1 MSKVDVY
8 NSNKEVVSSVDLNP
22 AVFGV
27 EAKEH
32 LFWDVVKMQLANR
45 RKGTVKTKTR
55 AEAAGSGRK
64 PYRQKGTGRA
74 RAGSVTSP
82 IWVGGGT
89 IFGPKPRDHSF
100 KVPKKVRKAALRSAL
115 VKKLSE
121 GKLTVIEGFDI
132 SEVKTKRF
140 LEIMGKLGLTKAL
153 IVIAE
158 HDKNLELSSRN
169 VREVKVLMAEGLNVF
184 DILKFDNIVIT
195 RGALE
200 FINKALS

>member
-1 MSKVDVY
+1 MPKVDVY

-27 EAKEH
+27 EIKEH

-45 RKGTVKTKTR
+45 RSGTARTKTR
-55 AEAAGSGRK
+55 AEVTGSGKK

-89 IFGPKPRDHSF
+89 IFGPKPRDHSY

-115 VKKLSE
+115 IKKLTE
-121 GKLTVIEGFDI
+121 GKLMIVEAFDI
-132 SEVKTKRF
+132 SEIKTKRF
-140 LEIMGKLGLTKAL
+140 IEIMEKLGLVKAL
-153 IVIAE
+153 IIIDE
-158 HDKNLELSSRN
+158 HDKNLELSARN
-169 VREVKVLMAEGLNVF
+169 IRGIKILMAGGLNVF
-184 DILKFDNIVIT
+184 DILKFDTLVIT

-200 FINKALS
+200 TINKALS

>member
-22 AVFGV
+22 AVFGAQV
-27 EAKEH
+27 KEH

-45 RKGTVKTKTR
+45 RSGTARTKTR
-55 AEAAGSGRK
+55 AEVAGSGKK

-89 IFGPKPRDHSF
+89 IFGPKPRDHSY

-115 VKKLSE
+115 IKKLSE
-121 GKLTVIEGFDI
+121 GKLTVMEAFDI
-132 SEVKTKRF
+132 PEVKTKRF
-140 LEIMGKLGLTKAL
+140 IEIMGKLGITKGL

-158 HDKNLELSSRN
+158 HDKNLELSARN
-169 VREVKVLMAEGLNVF
+169 VREVKILMAEGLNVF
-184 DILKFDNIVIT
+184 DILKYDNLIVT

-200 FINKALS
+200 LINKALS

>member
-27 EAKEH
+27 QVKEH

-45 RKGTVKTKTR
+45 RKGTARTKTR
-55 AEAAGSGRK
+55 AEVAGSGKK

-89 IFGPKPRDHSF
+89 IFGPKPRDHSY

-121 GKLTVIEGFDI
+121 GKLTVMETFDI

-140 LEIMGKLGLTKAL
+140 LEIMERLGLTKAL

-158 HDKNLELSSRN
+158 HDKNLELSARN
-169 VREVKVLMAEGLNVF
+169 VRGVKILMVEGLNVF

-200 FINKALS
+200 LINKALS

>member
-22 AVFGV
+22 AVFGAEV
-27 EAKEH
+27 KEH
-32 LFWDVVKMQLANR
+32 LFWDVVRMQLANR
-45 RKGTVKTKTR
+45 RRGTVKTKTR

-82 IWVGGGT
+82 LWVGGGT
-89 IFGPKPRDHSF
+89 IFGPKPRDHSY
-100 KVPKKVRKAALRSAL
+100 KVPKKVRRAALRSAL
-115 VKKLSE
+115 VKKVSE
-121 GKLTVIEGFDI
+121 GKLTVMESFDI
-132 SEVKTKRF
+132 PEVKTKRF
-140 LEIMGKLGLTKAL
+140 LEIMGKLGVTKAL
-153 IVIAE
+153 IVIAQR
-158 HDKNLELSSRN
+158 DRNLELSARN
-169 VREVKVLMAEGLNVF
+169 VRQVKVLMAEGLNVF